1 MSLLSAHEP
10 EPPPRA
16 RRGLRYGLILL
27 AVALAAGAAAIVL
40 PLLEAPEEEGERA
53 AVAPALDAPAPA
65 APAPGPEPEREPAP
79 APEPAEPEAEAAPE
93 PEPDPPA
100 PPPPPPPVL
109 RVTSDVDGAQVFI
122 DRRFAG
128 TTPFESHEIE
138 PGRRRVNV
146 SAPGYDGYAEDIE
159 ITSELSTVT
168 ARFREVRLDQEV
180 AVVHRHR
187 FGDCEG
193 RLVADTGG
201 IAYRTADDDA
211 FEVAFDAVEEF
222 TVDYLE
228 HNLRLKVR
236 GGRTYNFTDHE
247 ANADALFVFHREV
260 EQARERLAGGDR
272 AAGPGRRA
280 VP

>member
-1 MSLLSAHEP
+1 MSLLSAQEP
-10 EPPPRA
+10 EPAAPA

-27 AVALAAGAAAIVL
+27 AVALAAGAAMSL
-40 PLLEAPEEEGERA
+40 WPLRDAPEPEGGPA
-53 AVAPALDAPAPA
+53 AAAPPAA
-65 APAPGPEPEREPAP
+65 APAVPAAAAPEPDPEPEPEPEPVAPEPEPEP
-79 APEPAEPEAEAAPE
+79 APEPA
-93 PEPDPPA
+93 A
-100 PPPPPPPVL
+100 PPPPPPVVL

-128 TTPFESHEIE
+128 TTPFESHEVE

-146 SAPGYDGYAEDIE
+146 SAPGYDGFAEEVE
-159 ITSELSTVT
+159 ITSELTTVT
-168 ARFREVRLDQEV
+168 VRFREVRLDQEV

-193 RLVADTGG
+193 RLVADAGG

-211 FEVAFDAVEEF
+211 FEVAFDRIDEF

-236 GGRTYNFTDHE
+236 GGRTYNFTDHA

-260 EQARERLAGGDR
+260 ARARERLASGGR
-272 AAGPGRRA
+272 AAAP
-280 VP
+280 